1 MDRIKQIRLFVEV
14 ARARSFTV
22 AAKRLGMS
30 RASVTKH
37 IVALEQNLSVLLL
50 NRTTQ
55 HVALTEAGRILLED
69 GMRYLEDFEILEAR
83 VRNAEN
89 EAHGT
94 IRVGTPPAF
103 GENHLMPAVVA
114 FAKAYPEIKVE
125 MFLDDG
131 SADLVRDGLDLS
143 IRVSPTL
150 KNASHVARML
160 IRVPQVLVASPSY
173 LDEHGEPND
182 LNDLLHHNCLI
193 HRTNSPIDTWRFG
206 IGKSVKM
213 IQVTG
218 SISSNFGEVLRSSA
232 LLGAG
237 ISMHAIYMV
246 DRYIR
251 SGRLRVVLPD
261 IEPAGLAVYAIYPR
275 RNPPKRVSMFIDFM
289 RDWFPQQASWL
300 QLCDSGG
307 RGKQHFMPDARIERH
322 QPHAGSSG
330 SPA

>member
-1 MDRIKQIRLFVEV
+1 MDRMKQIRLFVEV

-37 IVALEQNLSVLLL
+37 IVALEKNLSVLLL

-69 GMRYLEDFEILEAR
+69 GMRYLEDLEILEAK

-89 EAHGT
+89 DARGP

-103 GENHLMPAVVA
+103 GETHLMPAVVA
-114 FAKAYPEIKVE
+114 FTRAHPEIKVE

-143 IRVSPTL
+143 IRVSPSL
-150 KNASHVARML
+150 KNASHVARLL
-160 IRVPQVLVASPSY
+160 IRVPQVLVAAPRY
-173 LDEHGEPND
+173 LEEHGEPKN
-182 LNDLLHHNCLI
+182 LTDLLRHNCLI

-206 IGKSVKM
+206 NGKSKTT
-213 IQVTG
+213 IQVAG

-251 SGRLRVVLPD
+251 SGQLRIILAD
-261 IEPAGLAVYAIYPR
+261 IEPTGLAVHAIYPR

-300 QLCDSGG
+300 QLGNIGRNSKHPALLDGVVGRHDAKVDGSG
-307 RGKQHFMPDARIERH
+307 AL
-322 QPHAGSSG
+322 A
-330 SPA
+330 